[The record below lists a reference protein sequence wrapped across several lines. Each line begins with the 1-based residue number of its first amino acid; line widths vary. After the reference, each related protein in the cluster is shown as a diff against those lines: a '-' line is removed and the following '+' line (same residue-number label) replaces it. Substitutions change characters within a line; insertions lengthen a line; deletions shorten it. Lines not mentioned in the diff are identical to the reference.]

1 MEKWLNVDWSEDL
14 DIWFVF
20 VGIFFNDLSQEC
32 LLKVLLL
39 KKN

>member
-20 VGIFFNDLSQEC
+20 VGIFLMIYLRSAF
-32 LLKVLLL
+32 
-39 KKN
+39 